1 MANRTARAFLW
12 LVCAALCAAV
22 AALVLFRTMR
32 GAGTRS
38 AEDEIR
44 TRVDRLQR
52 ERIDINRA
60 LAEAKAELDAARAKG
75 EDSEEFRAAEAKM
88 AAAVESFRRNRTD
101 VQLALS
107 ERNRGKAENGK
118 QGQQLSKQ
126 RGE

>member
-1 MANRTARAFLW
+1 MANRTVRAFPW

-22 AALVLFRTMR
+22 AALVLFRTIR

-88 AAAVESFRRNRTD
+88 AAAVETFRRNRTD

-107 ERNRGKAENGK
+107 ERNRREAENGK